1 MTIEIKAG
9 IELDRA
15 IAGVIGMTCTH
26 RALGTEIEF
35 YADPRCPREVPRTLF
50 EA

>member
-15 IAGVIGMTCTH
+15 IAGVIGMTCAH
-26 RALGTEIEF
+26 RALGAEIELVVLSLGG
-35 YADPRCPREVPRTLF
+35 RN
-50 EA
+50 